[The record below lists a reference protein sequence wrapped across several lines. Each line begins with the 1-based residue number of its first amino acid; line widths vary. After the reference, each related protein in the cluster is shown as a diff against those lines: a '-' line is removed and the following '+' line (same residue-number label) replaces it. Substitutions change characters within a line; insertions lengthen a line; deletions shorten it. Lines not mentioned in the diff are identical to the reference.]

1 VGEQFAADLQTC
13 FPRLVVRAVSA
24 NKVLGLWGQDFS
36 IPQTGHPVA
45 EGAWDLRDTVALV
58 VSHSGGTFGSLAV
71 TSLLQGMTPN
81 IFAVTS
87 EWDSQVGKQLRG
99 LDAAMFESRVFVT
112 GAGLRPAEPCSLSV
126 AATHVL
132 LTQILEH
139 VALVI
144 TRSREARQVTACTIT
159 DGALGELCRNA
170 ETTPEAL
177 RQICG
182 VAKDG
187 RPAATSVSRTLVLQ
201 GEAWADHVLEAPR
214 AWLLSAFYIVGTV
227 TAGWVP
233 ITSLA
238 IAVGVDG
245 PRLHV
250 ALFFDALIFVFLA
263 EIMTA
268 LIRLCQ
274 GRTLMHRMGGRS
286 IVIGDVPWVAQ
297 CAEAFLSKCFAC
309 SYAFASVAVYSANP
323 GDHLVHRM
331 THRVVRGALLACGR
345 PDGRIPSLTSA
356 ENAVCLSTNQASS
369 IQSLGVTCESLTI
382 GHNPH
387 KLPLTKHHITLP
399 THRPKYLA
407 EQFLDEHHEKHD
419 TEMDSSSASSMLGE
433 FMSMKRRSSL
443 DLQGQQRDID
453 AINESLSARG
463 LGSARSVLGLKTE
476 ADSGHPLVAPVDVRY
491 VRPDIAIAVEA
502 CFKTGEKFE
511 REQREKRLRG
521 IFNAVDVDC
530 NGSLSFDEFSKAYRA
545 AEGDLSAP
553 ALRKLFDEADAD
565 GGGELDFDEFARFVD
580 ANPSDVLASLGTV
593 TADVGASTVV
603 EPSDEAS
610 LSLRGCAA
618 DRSPRRRGCD
628 VDITWRRVVVTPRLR
643 HGYSVESRGRRGCD
657 VDVRTGGRRYH
668 GETLRQ
674 LAPNTPNFDL
684 VQAQTVS
691 CRLYESR
698 VASLERFVAFCV
710 LFHALA
716 AKVAAW
722 WPRWTFGVFRYRI
735 DRTHSIM
742 RVATTASPVSG
753 ADLRERMRALA
764 TRSAWLRAFDTISTF
779 TVKWRIK
786 RALTPRG
793 GARALGGARW
803 GTPTP
808 RGVDGTNV
816 LTRFLSRDA
825 SSSRVLSRDD

>member
-603 EPSDEAS
+603 EPSDEA
-610 LSLRGCAA
+610 
-618 DRSPRRRGCD
+618 
-628 VDITWRRVVVTPRLR
+628 
-643 HGYSVESRGRRGCD
+643 
-657 VDVRTGGRRYH
+657 YH